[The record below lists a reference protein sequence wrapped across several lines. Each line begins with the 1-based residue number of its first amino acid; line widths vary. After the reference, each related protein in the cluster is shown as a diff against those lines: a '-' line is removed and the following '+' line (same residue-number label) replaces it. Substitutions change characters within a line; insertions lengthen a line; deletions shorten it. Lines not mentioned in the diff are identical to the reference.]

1 MNNIKSRLTGLCLFA
16 ITLTLSVGCSSHKQT
31 VLSEA
36 NNPSNVFIKETP
48 VITAEYIRNHMT
60 PELRTTALT
69 QEQRLN
75 RRARTLNL
83 LKRQFWADL
92 DKCLLLDQIN
102 HNSEYIIP

>member
-1 MNNIKSRLTGLCLFA
+1 MINIKSRLTGLCLLA
-16 ITLTLSVGCSSHKQT
+16 LTLTLSVGCNSHKQA
-31 VLSEA
+31 VLTEVNEPA
-36 NNPSNVFIKETP
+36 NIFVKETP
-48 VITAEYIRNHMT
+48 EITAQYIRDHLT
-60 PELRTTALT
+60 PELKTIALT
-69 QEQRLN
+69 QEQRYN